1 MKRNKFNIP
10 VIDHDNIIPSF
21 NYIWNGKK
29 NKCKSFV
36 YISRVV
42 KGSRFGI
49 CLVLLINKHNAHE
62 KL

>member
-1 MKRNKFNIP
+1 MNKFNIP

-36 YISRVV
+36 SISRVV

-49 CLVLLINKHNAHE
+49 LFVILINKNNGYE
-62 KL
+62 KR